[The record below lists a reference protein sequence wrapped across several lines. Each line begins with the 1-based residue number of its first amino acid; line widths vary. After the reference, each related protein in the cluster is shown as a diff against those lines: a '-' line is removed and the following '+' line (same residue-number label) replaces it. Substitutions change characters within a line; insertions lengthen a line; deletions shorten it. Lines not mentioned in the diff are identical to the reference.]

1 MNNKIKIAALW
12 LIGKI
17 VAIFVF
23 TATMLLSFNAGNYL
37 FMAIFFPAQTD
48 FTKGVPD
55 NFLVVMEERV
65 GPGDSPTFRVRH
77 WREEEINVPELAKEH
92 PEMFRLSVRE
102 SPYGGRWFT
111 VLEESAQHQVIEVQH
126 DNTYKMRLR
135 YRISGRS
142 ITPLYYKIDASMGL
156 VIYLLPIFI
165 FSVWL
170 GWFTSR
176 RSVRWVKPAIEAV
189 RSNASQKL

>member
-1 MNNKIKIAALW
+1 MILSELYAHLQNVYYVS
-12 LIGKI
+12 I
-17 VAIFVF
+17 VLK
-23 TATMLLSFNAGNYL
+23 LLLPLVL
-37 FMAIFFPAQTD
+37 F
-48 FTKGVPD
+48 
-55 NFLVVMEERV
+55 
-65 GPGDSPTFRVRH
+65 
-77 WREEEINVPELAKEH
+77 
-92 PEMFRLSVRE
+92 
-102 SPYGGRWFT
+102 
-111 VLEESAQHQVIEVQH
+111 EESAEHQVIEVQH
-126 DNTYKMRLR
+126 DNTYKMRLK